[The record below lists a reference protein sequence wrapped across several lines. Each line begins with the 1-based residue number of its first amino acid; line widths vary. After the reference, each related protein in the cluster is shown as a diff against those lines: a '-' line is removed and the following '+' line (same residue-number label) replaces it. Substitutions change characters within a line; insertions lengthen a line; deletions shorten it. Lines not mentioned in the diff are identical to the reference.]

1 MPGHVISRRKDANP
15 EITADM
21 LRALPKADLHCRLD
35 GSVSIDTLWKE
46 IQDDKSIDVKSLAG
60 REFETKEE
68 LAEFLGKAEAKRET
82 DSAKDITKMALQNA
96 GQISR
101 AVEDILVHAK
111 EEGVKYLE
119 LVVRPQAHTLKGMS
133 PAGVMDVVCSRTK
146 EVSEKLGMYAGVI
159 VYVSAVADDPI
170 SFNEMANLA
179 VNYRQN
185 DSMVVGFGIYGDSPI
200 PSDSFRYFKK
210 TFDLLKSHNI
220 NIAMVAGI
228 DTVDTIMTAI
238 QEGGASRLSG
248 CFQVHTFPRLMDYMA
263 SYGIPV
269 EVSMTDKLRRF
280 TKDASFGG
288 NAIRLLLDNEVP
300 VAICSFR
307 ALFQDKNRV
316 EMLEEIIKE
325 CHLSIPDTVKLLSTG
340 FNFNFQNSIRQRKI
354 LNEFWAETQ
363 KVLLEHGVQD
373 MFDVPFFP

>member
-1 MPGHVISRRKDANP
+1 
-15 EITADM
+15 
-21 LRALPKADLHCRLD
+21 
-35 GSVSIDTLWKE
+35 
-46 IQDDKSIDVKSLAG
+46 
-60 REFETKEE
+60 
-68 LAEFLGKAEAKRET
+68 
-82 DSAKDITKMALQNA
+82 
-96 GQISR
+96 
-101 AVEDILVHAK
+101 
-111 EEGVKYLE
+111 
-119 LVVRPQAHTLKGMS
+119 MS
-133 PAGVMDVVCSRTK
+133 SAGVMDVVCSRTK
-146 EVSEKLGMYAGVI
+146 EVAEKLGMYAGVI
-159 VYVSAVADDPI
+159 VYVSAVVDDPI

-200 PSDSFRYFKK
+200 PSDSFRFFKK

-269 EVSMTDKLRRF
+269 EVSMTEKLRRF

-354 LNEFWAETQ
+354 LGEFWAETQ
-363 KVLLEHGVQD
+363 KVLHDYGVEE